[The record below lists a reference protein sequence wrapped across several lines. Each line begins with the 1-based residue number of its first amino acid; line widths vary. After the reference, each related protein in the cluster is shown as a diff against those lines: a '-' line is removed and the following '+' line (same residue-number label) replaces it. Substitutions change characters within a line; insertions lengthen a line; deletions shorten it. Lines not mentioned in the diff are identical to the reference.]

1 MPTNVNGFF
10 QSMFRAGDSSDIR
23 QLQQPRGNADTE
35 RVIRTIKEDL
45 VWTREFD
52 SVAAFEIALKRWQK
66 AYNEDYP
73 HSSLGYMTPYEYER
87 WFKAS
92 AV

>member
-1 MPTNVNGFF
+1 LVVVGENYNQSVNRSFF
-10 QSMFRAGDSSDIR
+10 KYPFSNCAQFSGRYH
-23 QLQQPRGNADTE
+23 TE

-45 VWTREFD
+45 IWIREFD

-73 HSSLGYMTPYEYER
+73 HSSLGYMTPYEYEP

-92 AV
+92 AA